1 MEAKTKNKQTRQQ
14 IVLMTERAFP
24 GLTVSDAEDAISEMT
39 DGWFNASY
47 SVSLNNGRT
56 VVLKIAP
63 PADAEVMTY
72 EKNMMATEVAMMRLV
87 KSNPAIP
94 VPEIYFVDTSRTLCD
109 ADYFFMEMMP
119 GENLG
124 RVKEGL
130 PKAVES
136 SVDHH
141 TGQILRWINEF
152 EGTFFGFEGNPAL
165 RAGTWR
171 EAFCKIFEAVLQ
183 DGMRKQV
190 AMDFSHDEIQ
200 AVLDRHL
207 DTLDGVTKPSLVHW
221 DAWQLNL
228 FVEGD
233 RVCGII
239 DFERALWGDPLMEL
253 QFRRALGES
262 GQRQLAGYGWTV
274 FTAAEERRRDL
285 YSLYLALVM
294 ITECAYR
301 HYDSD
306 HVHDLGR
313 AMLADAV
320 ARLNA

>member
-72 EKNMMATEVAMMRLV
+72 ERNMMATEVAMMRLV

-109 ADYFFMEMMP
+109 ADYFFMERMP

-183 DGMRKQV
+183 DGTRKQV
-190 AMDFSHDEIQ
+190 AMDFSHDELQ

-253 QFRRALGES
+253 QFRRVLGES
-262 GQRQLAGYGWTV
+262 GQRQLAGYGRTA

-313 AMLADAV
+313 AMLVDAV
-320 ARLNA
+320 ARLSE

>member
-72 EKNMMATEVAMMRLV
+72 ERNMMATEVAMMRLV

-171 EAFCKIFEAVLQ
+171 AAFCKIFEAVLQ

-190 AMDFSHDEIQ
+190 VMDFSHDEIQ

-253 QFRRALGES
+253 QFRRVLSES
-262 GQRQLAGYGWTV
+262 GQRQLAGYGWTI